1 MDRSIRWLIVG
12 AGPSGLAAARALRAA
27 NIPFDVVERH
37 RDVGGIWDLENPGTP
52 MYESAHF
59 ISSKTQSAFEG
70 FPMPA
75 AYPDYPA
82 RALILDYV
90 RAFADAFDLR
100 SHIELGVDVAR
111 AAPAGD
117 ATWEVTLGSGER
129 RIYRGVIAAVGHN
142 WDPIVPNYPGVFT
155 GDAYHSV
162 RYTSPSEFDGKRV
175 LIVGGGNS
183 ACDIA
188 CDAAARAQRTIISM
202 RRGYHFLPKHVFGKP
217 TDAFF
222 RSGPHLSP
230 VIAQPLLTA
239 LLKLLVGDLRRFG
252 LPAPDHRVLESH
264 PIMNTQILHFLA
276 HGDVV
281 ARPDVVRLDGAR
293 VHFADGASEEVDLI
307 VWATG
312 YRPTIPFLADALG
325 TRNGTGPE
333 LFAALIPPGA
343 PNLYVLGHFE
353 SDGGAYPLVSQQA
366 EVVALLA
373 QSDAT
378 APEATRDWIRRL
390 TSSRRPD
397 LSGGVRYVQSPRH
410 SNYAQF
416 ETYESY
422 LRRLVR
428 RVRAELRVTPADVR
442 GQTSGVSDQKRRR
455 RAAGALPDA

>member
-1 MDRSIRWLIVG
+1 
-12 AGPSGLAAARALRAA
+12 
-27 NIPFDVVERH
+27 
-37 RDVGGIWDLENPGTP
+37 
-52 MYESAHF
+52 
-59 ISSKTQSAFEG
+59 
-70 FPMPA
+70 
-75 AYPDYPA
+75 
-82 RALILDYV
+82 
-90 RAFADAFDLR
+90 
-100 SHIELGVDVAR
+100 
-111 AAPAGD
+111 
-117 ATWEVTLGSGER
+117 
-129 RIYRGVIAAVGHN
+129 
-142 WDPIVPNYPGVFT
+142 
-155 GDAYHSV
+155 
-162 RYTSPSEFDGKRV
+162 
-175 LIVGGGNS
+175 
-183 ACDIA
+183 
-188 CDAAARAQRTIISM
+188 M

-230 VIAQPLLTA
+230 LIAQPLLTA

-333 LFAALIPPGA
+333 LFAALILPGA